1 MNEKKEIGRG
11 RSLFYNAS
19 MGVPAITMKSPNPF
33 LVFTL
38 AAWPALSAPAEE
50 VPATPGPIP
59 VETIPS
65 DPVPAAPSASD
76 FEALRKTSP
85 FTRVLSLSETYALRG
100 VAKINNEEVA
110 TLYNRETKKT
120 VVITRDGN
128 NAAGISLVGVAG
140 APQLDGVTAKI
151 SFAGDEAELKYET
164 SQLYPAPKGQPGAPG
179 QPARPPEGEQR
190 GPSPQDIERY
200 KALPEEKQAKLREYI
215 GHVMKN
221 YPNLSR
227 EERGNM
233 IRGAMMRLTDGRDLE
248 VPQAPPA
255 GQAPGAPG
263 QPQAQGNGG
272 PARIEVRTE
281 SRGGDGRENRGG
293 DRR

>member
-1 MNEKKEIGRG
+1 MKTF
-11 RSLFYNAS
+11 SLFLALAL
-19 MGVPAITMKSPNPF
+19 VLTSPRPDAG
-33 LVFTL
+33 
-38 AAWPALSAPAEE
+38 AAEGDLPETSTSPL
-50 VPATPGPIP
+50 
-59 VETIPS
+59 ETIPS
-65 DPVPAAPSASD
+65 DPVPEAPSASD

-100 VAKINNEEVA
+100 VATINSQQVA

-120 VVITRDGN
+120 VVVTREGN
-128 NAAGISLVGVAG
+128 NETGISLVDVTG

-164 SQLYPAPKGQPGAPG
+164 SQLYPQPKPQPGAPG
-179 QPARPPEGEQR
+179 QPGRPPEGEHR

-248 VPQAPPA
+248 IPQAPPS
-255 GQAPGAPG
+255 GQTPGTPNGSPG
-263 QPQAQGNGG
+263 QPQGQPVQTSSGAV
-272 PARIEVRTE
+272 RIEVR
-281 SRGGDGRENRGG
+281 SDSQGG
-293 DRR
+293 DRGGNRDGGGDRGSRGDRR

>member
-1 MNEKKEIGRG
+1 MGFSAK
-11 RSLFYNAS
+11 S
-19 MGVPAITMKSPNPF
+19 MRLHGSF
-33 LVFTL
+33 LVLASAAVFLIEL
-38 AAWPALSAPAEE
+38 AAEEGAPASGRLPPEAIPFDS
-50 VPATPGPIP
+50 VP
-59 VETIPS
+59 E
-65 DPVPAAPSASD
+65 APSSSD

-85 FTRVLSLSETYALRG
+85 FTRVLSLSATYALRG
-100 VAKINNEEVA
+100 VATINDEQVA

-120 VVITRDGN
+120 VVVTREGN
-128 NAAGISLVGVAG
+128 HETGIALVDVTG

-164 SQLYPAPKGQPGAPG
+164 SQLYPTPKGPPGSPGQPG
-179 QPARPPEGEQR
+179 RPPEGEHR
-190 GPSPQDIERY
+190 GPSPQDVERY

-248 VPQAPPA
+248 IPQTPPTAP
-255 GQAPGAPG
+255 GNSPGAPQGASG
-263 QPQAQGNGG
+263 QPQ
-272 PARIEVRTE
+272 TS
-281 SRGGDGRENRGG
+281 SREGTSGSTRSETRDGDRRGDGRDRG
-293 DRR
+293 DRGERRERR